1 MRLRRLP
8 NGAPLPE
15 SYLYACILYGICLVG
30 TQGGPLYVSTT
41 PLRQLL
47 AMHPQMIQLNR
58 WAVVNPSAIATIECR
73 SQPIVVMADNIR
85 IAVSHKYLNNLPA
98 NLKNTLRN
106 EKDC

>member
-15 SYLYACILYGICLVG
+15 LYLYACIIYGICLVG
-30 TQGGPLYVSTT
+30 TQGGPLYVSNT

-58 WAVVNPSAIATIECR
+58 WAVANPSSIAAIEHEPCPTAVMCDGV
-73 SQPIVVMADNIR
+73 QIVR
-85 IAVSHKYLNNLPA
+85 GCLNLS
-98 NLKNTLRN
+98 
-106 EKDC
+106 